1 MKYKLKAK
9 QSFVDKY
16 TEQVYKV
23 DEMIKATEERGKEL
37 LADPRELVELVEE
50 IKEEEPEEEK
60 PAKKTTTRK
69 KKTGTAE

>member
-23 DEMIKATEERGKEL
+23 DEMIEATEERGKEL

-50 IKEEEPEEEK
+50 IKEEPEEEK